1 MLSFKQ
7 LIKTEYT
14 DEIKDWLESYIPNH
28 LNELTDLHYPNESIG
43 HIKLLDFD
51 IIKLF
56 INDIGPY
63 LLDITIQIR
72 QRWQVSVYEE
82 DGSYGF
88 TGHPWANL
96 QTQFR
101 IEEDF
106 HEMGALSYDKYAGTV
121 NHEYPLDDQL
131 VPIINR
137 DQNDEIATKI
147 LQSFYPEVFETGE
160 PINPITFA
168 LRIKLNINEL
178 VLSNDCSIHGQV
190 YFRDCQVES
199 VAIQD
204 YPKEVFTIKRGTI
217 VIDPRLKEL
226 KGTGAYNNTLIH
238 ECIHWILHYKAAM
251 FGEFVHS
258 NMQIDEETFLHNFD
272 ESHQENVFFMEV
284 HARSLAPCILLPRE
298 ICIAKVEEYQIEHQ
312 NFSDL
317 LGSIKEFQH
326 LQEKSEIEEKV
337 AQINWAI
344 TQIAQNFNVSIATA
358 KIRLIDLGYEE
369 AMGVLNYVDGSY
381 IENYA
386 FSKGSLERNQT
397 FSIKYDD
404 FIDLLTSSEEL
415 RRKLSEENYI
425 FVESHVVKNDS
436 NYLCETVNGEIT
448 LTPYARYHM
457 DECCLPFNVQVVS
470 TNNHHPHFFNLG
482 VLYHSQRSK
491 LQFSLAYPDDVVDKT
506 SFLREEQTNLY
517 DIVKSIP
524 NNLPGAISYVIDLYD
539 YSVDKVAELCD
550 LSDRKLRQLKNEP
563 DTNHSLDVIMQFC
576 LGMGLP
582 PHISLNILKL
592 AGYELRSTP
601 RDVMYQTLLFCH
613 ANSGLHECNKILYA
627 QNFNVLG
634 KMDKNYFEDA
644 E

>member
-106 HEMGALSYDKYAGTV
+106 HEMGALSYGKYSEKV
-121 NHEYPLDDQL
+121 DHVYPLDDQL
-131 VPIINR
+131 VPIIHKG
-137 DQNDEIATKI
+137 QNDEIASEILKI
-147 LQSFYPEVFETGE
+147 VYPEVLENGKA
-160 PINPITFA
+160 INPIAFA
-168 LRIKLNINEL
+168 HRIKLDVKEL
-178 VLSNDCSIHGQV
+178 VLSEDCSIHGQV
-190 YFRDCQVES
+190 YFRNSKVES
-199 VAIQD
+199 VVIKD
-204 YPKEVFTIKRGTI
+204 YPKEVISIEKGTV
-217 VIDPRLKEL
+217 VIDPRLKEF
-226 KGTGAYNNTLIH
+226 KGTGAYNNTIIH

-251 FGEFVHS
+251 FGELVHS
-258 NMQIDEETFLHNFD
+258 NMQIDEETFLHNNIQIP
-272 ESHQENVFFMEV
+272 QENVFMEV
-284 HARSLAPCILLPRE
+284 HARSLAPCILLPKE
-298 ICIAKVEEYQIEHQ
+298 ACIAKVEEYQIEHK
-312 NFSDL
+312 NFSEM
-317 LGSIKEFQH
+317 LGNIKEFQH
-326 LQEKSEIEEKV
+326 LKEKSEIEEKI

-344 TQIAQNFNVSIATA
+344 SQIAQNFNVSIATA

-381 IENYA
+381 VENYA
-386 FSKGSLERNQT
+386 FSPGSLERNQT

-404 FIDLLTSSEEL
+404 FIDLLTHSEEL
-415 RRKLSEENYI
+415 RRKLSEENFVY
-425 FVESHVVKNDS
+425 VESHVIKNDN
-436 NYLCETVNGEIT
+436 NYLCETVNGELT
-448 LTPYARYHM
+448 LTDYARYHM
-457 DECCLPFNVQVVS
+457 DECCIPFTVKLVS
-470 TNNHHPHFFNLG
+470 TNNQPLHFLNLG

-524 NNLPGAISYVIDLYD
+524 NNLPGAISYIIDLCD
-539 YSVDKVAELCD
+539 YTMEEVAELCD
-550 LSDRKLRQLKNEP
+550 LSDRKLRQMKNQ
-563 DTNHSLDVIMQFC
+563 DDIDHSLDVIMQFC

-582 PHISLNILKL
+582 PHISFRVLKL
-592 AGYELRSTP
+592 SGYELRSTP
-601 RDVMYQTLLFCH
+601 RDLMYQTLLYCH
-613 ANSGLHECNKILYA
+613 AGSGLHTCNNLLYT
-627 QNFNVLG
+627 QNFDVLG
-634 KMDKNYFEDA
+634 KTDKIHFHKA